1 MLRASTQV
9 DLSWDYTTTT
19 TLTTSEATIITFQVQ
34 FSVLLQVPYCQVL
47 FFSQLFPSI
56 MSTSLSFCKWVHQEL
71 SADTT
76 NVFSARVSERM
87 RCKESAI
94 FWKNLAFISHIRQS
108 HSTSLYNS
116 TKLIPTDLTDVI
128 FLLPWINIS

>member
-1 MLRASTQV
+1 MLRASTTQV

-76 NVFSARVSERM
+76 NVFSAELV
-87 RCKESAI
+87 KEWGAKSQPCFSKI
-94 FWKNLAFISHIRQS
+94 LHLSPILDNITQPL
-108 HSTSLYNS
+108 N
-116 TKLIPTDLTDVI
+116 KLIPTEVTDIILVSS
-128 FLLPWINIS
+128 NASKTS